1 MSETA
6 RAEYEEASK
15 HQRNRNDARTIRTK
29 VDAAQNMPS
38 AGVRWPFELIQN
50 AHDAGPRDG
59 DKRVKI
65 SFIFKDNDLLV
76 SHTGKPFTTEELAAL
91 LSGGSSKDFDD
102 EETSGRFGTG
112 FLVTHALSTHV
123 DVHGL
128 IKIGKGHERFHIE
141 LNRDGDEDAIA
152 KNIEQANEAIGK
164 AQPLSE
170 PCIAK
175 NPTAS
180 FTYYNANYVMCDFK

>member
-1 MSETA
+1 MSTAA
-6 RAEYEEASK
+6 RAEYEKASK
-15 HQRNRNDARTIRTK
+15 RQRTRNDARTIRTK
-29 VDAAQNMPS
+29 VNAAQNTPN

-65 SFIFKDNDLLV
+65 SFTFKGNDLVV

-112 FLVTHALSTHV
+112 FLVTHALSTQV
-123 DVHGL
+123 DVHGV
-128 IKIGKGHERFHIE
+128 IKIEKGPERFHIN
-141 LNRDGDEDAIA
+141 LI
-152 KNIEQANEAIGK
+152 
-164 AQPLSE
+164 
-170 PCIAK
+170 
-175 NPTAS
+175 
-180 FTYYNANYVMCDFK
+180 VMETKMQLRRT